1 MKKGFT
7 LIELIVVVIII
18 AILSTFA
25 VPQYLKVVERAK
37 GGKARHNMSLIAQA
51 EKMYRAENDTY
62 INVGAGG
69 ANAAL
74 GQYVELSDVDAD
86 TEWTYAVSGASASA
100 FTLTAT
106 RADGAN
112 ASETVTLTEAGTWGG
127 TFTP

>member
-62 INVGAGG
+62 INAGSGA
-69 ANAAL
+69 ANATL

-86 TEWTYAVSGASASA
+86 TEWTYVVSAATASA

-106 RADGAN
+106 RVDGAN
-112 ASETVTLTEAGTWGG
+112 ASETLTLTESGTWGG